1 MIYDELLRECAIA
14 LDDMKLKPKL
24 EQNSD
29 EQGVGETIR
38 FYNELGNE
46 LTVYVEADPDSSS
59 LLGTVAFHWDYA
71 ETITNAGD
79 VFRVE
84 KNLEST
90 QINSY
95 VQFCNI
101 LWAHRHQFKSK
112 LSKGTREFHD
122 EDLLALI
129 MELERQRIPHELQ
142 IVNHRPRI
150 SFTRHGEEIASAR
163 KSAGRLRYQDT
174 TGEVTSS
181 KGTEGEALKEFI
193 SAVVNDLRPKITE
206 IKKFR

>member
-1 MIYDELLRECAIA
+1 MIYEELLRECAFA
-14 LDDMKLKPKL
+14 LDDMKLTPKL
-24 EQNSD
+24 EQNPD
-29 EQGVGETIR
+29 ENGVGQTIR
-38 FYNELGNE
+38 FYNERGNE
-46 LTVYVEADPDSSS
+46 LTVYVEVDADSSS
-59 LLGTVAFHWDYA
+59 LLGTFAFYWDYA
-71 ETITNAGD
+71 ETTTNAGD
-79 VFRVE
+79 VFRFE

-129 MELERQRIPHELQ
+129 IELERQGIPHNLQ

-150 SFTRHGEEIASAR
+150 SFTRDGEEIASAR
-163 KSAGRLRYQDT
+163 KSAGRLRYQNT
-174 TGEVTSS
+174 AGEVTSS
-181 KGTEGEALKEFI
+181 KATEGNMLKEFI
-193 SAVVNDLRPKITE
+193 NDVVSDLRPKITK